1 MSLLSIIFIG
11 FTSLIKWV
19 VPKAKIPDSKWL
31 GNARK
36 AVGNEEKSPLSFVW
50 NAMTMKKVT
59 LFMMGYSY

>member
-31 GNARK
+31 GHARK
-36 AVGNEEKSPLSFVW
+36 AVGNEEKSPLSLVW
-50 NAMTMKKVT
+50 NDDNEK
-59 LFMMGYSY
+59 SYTFYDGI